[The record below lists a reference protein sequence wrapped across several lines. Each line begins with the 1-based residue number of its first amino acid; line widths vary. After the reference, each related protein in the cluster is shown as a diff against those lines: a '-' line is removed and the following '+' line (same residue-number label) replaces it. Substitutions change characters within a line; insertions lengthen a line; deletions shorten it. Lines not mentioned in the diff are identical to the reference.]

1 MAYKCI
7 ECNDVAG
14 KYGLCPTCNTNIRG
28 GKMPQLKFN
37 YWCRKCGEERF
48 AYSENELEQKTG
60 IKYVDGERVGQNR
73 FMCRACIY
81 NMC

>member
-1 MAYKCI
+1 
-7 ECNDVAG
+7 
-14 KYGLCPTCNTNIRG
+14 
-28 GKMPQLKFN
+28 MPQLKFN

-48 AYSENELEQKTG
+48 AHSENELEQKTG